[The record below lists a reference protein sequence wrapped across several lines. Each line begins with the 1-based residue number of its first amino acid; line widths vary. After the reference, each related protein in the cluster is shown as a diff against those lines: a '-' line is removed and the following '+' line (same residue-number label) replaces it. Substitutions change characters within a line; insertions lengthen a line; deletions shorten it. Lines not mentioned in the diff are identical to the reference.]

1 LPGTGP
7 ENLEGGDGFPKEEKD
22 QGVLSMA
29 SLVLDALRF
38 MIEVLEALL

>member
-1 LPGTGP
+1 MPGSGP

-22 QGVLSMA
+22 QGVISKA

-38 MIEVLEALL
+38 LIEVLEALL